1 MMTLRTLARFLAPIG
16 LVALAACQTVQQ
28 KPADQAGSSSTTAAQ
43 TPSTAAQ
50 AGQTGGAQPSG
61 AQQQV
66 APVQVFLADTQPQS
80 GWARVDVQPNGA
92 LYVNPR
98 AIIVRDDLTGVQ
110 AGTNDSKEGLLAL
123 NLTPEAAQRLL
134 QVTTQNPRKRLALV
148 VGDTMLAAP
157 SYSSPV
163 KDGRLIFMVGTEA
176 NAMAAARAI
185 AGPQAT
191 PTTNQKSN

>member
-1 MMTLRTLARFLAPIG
+1 MMTLRTLARLLAPVS

-28 KPADQAGSSSTTAAQ
+28 KPADQAGSSSTAAQ
-43 TPSTAAQ
+43 TPSTAAP
-50 AGQTGGAQPSG
+50 AGQPAPAAQAG
-61 AQQQV
+61 AQQQA
-66 APVQVFLADTQPQS
+66 APVQVFLADTQEQA

-98 AIIVRDDLTGVQ
+98 AIITRNDLTNVQ

-123 NLTPEAAQRLL
+123 TLTPEAAQRLL
-134 QVTTQNPRKRLALV
+134 QVTTQYPKKRLALV

-157 SYSSPV
+157 GYSSPV

-176 NAMAAARAI
+176 NAMTAARAI

-191 PTTNQKSN
+191 PDSQRSN

>member
-1 MMTLRTLARFLAPIG
+1 MMTLRTLARFLAPVG
-16 LVALAACQTVQQ
+16 LVALAACQTTQQ
-28 KPADQAGSSSTTAAQ
+28 KPADQAGSSSTT
-43 TPSTAAQ
+43 TAQ
-50 AGQTGGAQPSG
+50 APAAGAPAAAPSEQ
-61 AQQQV
+61 QQQV
-66 APVQVFLADTQPQS
+66 APVQVFLADTQPQE

-98 AIIVRDDLTGVQ
+98 AVIVRNDLTGVQ

-134 QVTTQNPRKRLALV
+134 QLTTQFPKKRLALV

-157 SYSSPV
+157 GYSSPV

-191 PTTNQKSN
+191 PATQKAN

>member
-50 AGQTGGAQPSG
+50 AGGAQPSG